1 MEFILYIYIQYCA
14 LYSVH
19 HWEYILFVNIVL
31 IHRGTSY
38 NMFGNHVFEIKKSVW
53 KRISKTF
60 EGKHLICINGFN

>member
-38 NMFGNHVFEIKKSVW
+38 NMFGNHVFEMKKNQ
-53 KRISKTF
+53 F
-60 EGKHLICINGFN
+60 GNEYLILLRGNT